1 VTLSAVETGLAR
13 PPCLFPTALFEVST
27 LPPVCSCIEF
37 VWAPALCARVVAV
50 SAIDACPM
58 ELVFLCDEHDLYVGL
73 CDTGSYSSCPTVVG
87 TWSQFVGFYV
97 GVRVCILWLSVP
109 GKRA

>member
-58 ELVFLCDEHDLYVGL
+58 ELVCLCDEHDLYVGL